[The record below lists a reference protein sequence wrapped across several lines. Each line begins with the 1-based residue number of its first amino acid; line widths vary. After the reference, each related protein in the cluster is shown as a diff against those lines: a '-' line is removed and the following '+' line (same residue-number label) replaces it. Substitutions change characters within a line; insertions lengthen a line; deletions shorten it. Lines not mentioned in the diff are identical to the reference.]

1 MDQNRPQS
9 NPGYSGSSKE
19 YVPQVGNLSQS
30 IRSTS
35 SGTYKGYHDIN
46 LLRSLLEQIINDTSN
61 IMNAAESKLE
71 KLNLQVSDAS
81 LQNAQ
86 KTEWPSDLG
95 EPKDYVSFHQYQ
107 AFKQFDTRGSN
118 FISKAYEDTVR
129 GVAGNPA
136 LDVYIIS
143 GHIKDEALSIKGF
156 LDDFI
161 GSIDDTAEF
170 RILEAFQDWAFMALK
185 YARVFGSF
193 IEARAEVQQA
203 IPEAELEKLTQ
214 DQAKSFQVL
223 FKTKVNGYNDEISK
237 TLESLKTQF
246 AHTDDFFTKFLGPSL
261 KFRLNFQGDLSKT
274 QSTGFFGSQAQ
285 NASRQMQGNIEAAVT
300 DLVRRNDF
308 FGKRFNELETR
319 LKARSS
325 YVQFVKDL
333 EPTGA
338 RLKNPFVDVQPDP
351 EEKQAFKSLATQKV
365 TEKTQKNPFYSSHFD
380 LADLDSVDA
389 HPQYLLRSGGNLTGD
404 ITVDDGVKIDG
415 VDIGEHRHK
424 GKDVDGTH
432 KIDGSDIVSGT
443 LTSDIV
449 KTDEAVCTPK
459 GLRLLTTKSTV
470 VPPGVASVNAQIAWD
485 TCNSGL
491 MYELQIVP
499 VGNPGDASGGVVG
512 SIPWYVDTLLD
523 VNGRLGNN
531 LPLPIDNLDAKL
543 LITPIYPGSSV
554 RQSNGVELDDGRVL
568 VVWVEQYYL
577 GPMYLCYGF
586 LNNGVD
592 AFLFGSDQVED
603 KHVLIE
609 VPFGRSITGNVCR
622 GPDGAIW
629 FALAL
634 DATKVQATWHN
645 ESLMPKPPTTGGF
658 GSFFYK
664 STNEAQSFSFVC
676 ELPWSSLLGIQPDSG
691 LGGFGSFSPIIES
704 NGRWLVSGNSWGG
717 FVINNNVAGSSIYT
731 SDDHGLTWTSRYTYA
746 NFNGGTLWPGLVKVG
761 NGHIHASLVPTSLPG
776 APGGLFHSTDNGT
789 TWTFTDTTYAGSGHA
804 LEGYGTLTKWFNASN
819 PNTPLYGVF
828 KPVVSLGARYN
839 WVWSTTSLEPNSLN
853 GAGGDW
859 TLLRNN
865 WNSSSSYGT
874 APFAANPLIEFS
886 NYWLLFDGSNAHGIP
901 KAEVVS
907 EIAALAS
914 GKDYVVFAA
923 VNNSNYDPPLGLA
936 VYTYKWD
943 DGSLTRVSGSLFK
956 QYPDIPF
963 KSISDVTQDFSNDD
977 IYVADSALFRISRIS
992 NAYSGESAVTT
1003 NILDFSS
1010 VTDIHSI
1017 DAIDVVTGNDSPCK
1031 IYVLVT
1037 CKKYDNDLA
1046 EYVYQYSIYR
1056 CTYSAGVWT
1065 KNVVPGSQSGW
1076 GQKSGDDLAVI
1087 SDDLIFIT
1095 TKDTT
1100 GYAKPFYLYEFK
1112 NSSYNS
1118 IPQNLPTGGS
1128 ELWFIKSISARPDG
1142 KLYVAYDYFYA

>member
-9 NPGYSGSSKE
+9 SPGYSGSSKE

-71 KLNLQVSDAS
+71 KLNLQVSDVS

-143 GHIKDEALSIKGF
+143 GHIKDEAISIKGF

-365 TEKTQKNPFYSSHFD
+365 TEKTEKNPFYSSHFD
-380 LADLDSVDA
+380 LADLDSDDA

-404 ITVDDGVKIDG
+404 VTVDDGVKIDG

-424 GKDVDGTH
+424 GKDIDGTYQ
-432 KIDGSDIVSGT
+432 IDGADIASGT

-485 TCNSGL
+485 TCSSGL

-499 VGNPGDASGGVVG
+499 TDISRGDGSSGVNTN
-512 SIPWYVDTLLD
+512 PWYVDTMVDISGSLGSDYPVALNIINPVRFITNP
-523 VNGRLGNN
+523 VNPGFIIDGVSLVELNSGQIMIAWSEFNTVYDN
-531 LPLPIDNLDAKL
+531 HYTYIGYISTADNLLFGAEKVQDIKL
-543 LITPIYPGSSV
+543 IA
-554 RQSNGVELDDGRVL
+554 QSNYYGPNNRLVGVN
-568 VVWVEQYYL
+568 
-577 GPMYLCYGF
+577 LCR
-586 LNNGVD
+586 
-592 AFLFGSDQVED
+592 A
-603 KHVLIE
+603 
-609 VPFGRSITGNVCR
+609 
-622 GPDGAIW
+622 PDGNIW
-629 FALAL
+629 LLYQSIGPTSWVSFPNSSI
-634 DATKVQATWHN
+634 VG
-645 ESLMPKPPTTGGF
+645 PPGGPNPGF
-658 GSFFYK
+658 GAHWYK
-664 STNEAQSFSFVC
+664 SVDEGVTFQWVC
-676 ELPWSSLLGIQPDSG
+676 ELPWSSQPSLTTEPSAG
-691 LGGFGSFSPIIES
+691 LGQQTWSGPIIEADS
-704 NGRWLVSGNSWGG
+704 GRWMVVAPFWTN
-717 FVINNNVAGSSIYT
+717 FFATNNVQMSAVYT
-731 SDDHGLTWTSRYTYA
+731 SDDQGLTWTVRYA
-746 NFNGGTLWPGLVKVG
+746 SGSFNNGCVRRNILKVAP
-761 NGHIHASLVPTSLPG
+761 NHYHIGVLGASLPG
-776 APGGLFHSTDNGT
+776 ANTGIVHSTDNGD
-789 TWTFTDTTYAGSGHA
+789 TWSYLEVAGAGSGLPIENGGISLHTFNSDNPSTPKQS
-804 LEGYGTLTKWFNASN
+804 LFKEDGSYIKVYGATGVDPLMSN
-819 PNTPLYGVF
+819 
-828 KPVVSLGARYN
+828 
-839 WVWSTTSLEPNSLN
+839 
-853 GAGGDW
+853 GDW
-859 TLLRNN
+859 VLQTSWPR
-865 WNSSSSYGT
+865 
-874 APFAANPLIEFS
+874 AAFGANGGQIGGFELS
-886 NYWLLFDGSNAHGIP
+886 QYWLFTDAVNIYAMP
-901 KAEVVS
+901 KADVASSVTG
-907 EIAALAS
+907 LAS
-914 GKDYVVFAA
+914 GKDYVAFSA
-923 VNNSNYDPPLGLA
+923 VNNANFDPPFGSA
-936 VYTYKWD
+936 VYIYKWG
-943 DGSLTRVSGSLFK
+943 DGTFTKISGSLSK

-963 KSISDVTQDFSNDD
+963 KSISDITQDFSNDD
-977 IYVADSALFRISRIS
+977 IYALDSLLFKVFKIT
-992 NAYSGESAVTT
+992 NAYASAESAITT

-1010 VTDIHSI
+1010 VTDIYSV
-1017 DAIDVVTGNDSPCK
+1017 DAIDVATGNNSPCD
-1031 IYVLVT
+1031 IYALVT
-1037 CKKYDNDLA
+1037 AKKYDNDLA
-1046 EYVYQYSIYR
+1046 SYVYQYSIYK
-1056 CTYSAGVWT
+1056 CVNDAGVWT
-1065 KNVVPGSQSGW
+1065 KSIVPGSQSDWSTRLGH
-1076 GQKSGDDLAVI
+1076 DIAVMNDG
-1087 SDDLIFIT
+1087 SIFVV
-1095 TKDTT
+1095 TKDISNLDH
-1100 GYAKPFYLYEFK
+1100 PVYLYELK
-1112 NSSYNS
+1112 DSAYTL
-1118 IPQNLPTGGS
+1118 IPQDLPSGDGVPS
-1128 ELWFIKSISARPDG
+1128 WFIESISSRPDG
-1142 KLYVAYDYFYA
+1142 TLYVAFGNYS

>member
-9 NPGYSGSSKE
+9 SPGYSGSSKE

-30 IRSTS
+30 IRSTT

-71 KLNLQVSDAS
+71 KLNLQVSDVS

-143 GHIKDEALSIKGF
+143 GHIKDEAISIKGF

-365 TEKTQKNPFYSSHFD
+365 TEKTEKNPFYSSHFD
-380 LADLDSVDA
+380 LADLDGDDA

-404 ITVDDGVKIDG
+404 VTVDDGVKIDG

-424 GKDVDGTH
+424 GKDIDGTYQ
-432 KIDGSDIVSGT
+432 IDGADIASGT

-449 KTDEAVCTPK
+449 KADEAVCTPK

-485 TCNSGL
+485 TCSSGL

-499 VGNPGDASGGVVG
+499 TDISRGDGSSGVNTN
-512 SIPWYVDTLLD
+512 PWYVDTMTDISGSLGSDYPVALNLID
-523 VNGRLGNN
+523 SVTFIDAPVNASFT
-531 LPLPIDNLDAKL
+531 IDGVSA
-543 LITPIYPGSSV
+543 
-554 RQSNGVELDDGRVL
+554 VELSDGRIMIAWMERRTNYHPTYTYIGYVSSADDL
-568 VVWVEQYYL
+568 FFNNAKVQDVTLLAESGYY
-577 GPMYLCYGF
+577 GPNYRMVSANL
-586 LNNGVD
+586 
-592 AFLFGSDQVED
+592 S
-603 KHVLIE
+603 
-609 VPFGRSITGNVCR
+609 R
-622 GPDGAIW
+622 GPDGNIYLCYW
-629 FALAL
+629 
-634 DATKVQATWHN
+634 ATASDSWVTFHQPSILGA
-645 ESLMPKPPTTGGF
+645 PGGANA
-658 GSFFYK
+658 GHGTHLYK
-664 STNEAQSFSFVC
+664 STDEGTSFQWLC
-676 ELPWSSLLGIQPDSG
+676 ELPWSTAEDHATEPSVSLGQLTYSG
-691 LGGFGSFSPIIES
+691 PIIES
-704 NGRWLVSGNSWGG
+704 DSGRWLMVAPAWSG
-717 FVINNNVAGSSIYT
+717 FVLNNNVMASGIFV
-731 SDDHGLTWTSRYTYA
+731 SDDSGLTWSRKYVYGSFNNGCVRRNLLKVAA
-746 NFNGGTLWPGLVKVG
+746 N
-761 NGHIHASLVPTSLPG
+761 HIHAGVVAASLPAASSG
-776 APGGLFHSTDNGT
+776 IVHSTDNGD
-789 TWTFTDTTYAGSGHA
+789 TWSYLEVAGAGSGLPIENGGISLHTFNSDNPSTPKQS
-804 LEGYGTLTKWFNASN
+804 LFKEDGSYIKVYGATGVDPLMSN
-819 PNTPLYGVF
+819 
-828 KPVVSLGARYN
+828 
-839 WVWSTTSLEPNSLN
+839 
-853 GAGGDW
+853 GDW
-859 TLLRNN
+859 VLQTSWPR
-865 WNSSSSYGT
+865 
-874 APFAANPLIEFS
+874 AAFGANGGQIGGFELS
-886 NYWLLFDGSNAHGIP
+886 QYWLFTDAVNIYAMP
-901 KAEVVS
+901 KADVASSVTG
-907 EIAALAS
+907 LAS
-914 GKDYVVFAA
+914 GKDYVAFSA
-923 VNNSNYDPPLGLA
+923 VNNANFDPPFGSA
-936 VYTYKWD
+936 VYIYKWG
-943 DGSLTRVSGSLFK
+943 DGTFTKISGSLSK

-963 KSISDVTQDFSNDD
+963 KSISDITQDFSNDD
-977 IYVADSALFRISRIS
+977 IYALDSLLFKVFKIT
-992 NAYSGESAVTT
+992 NAYASAESAITT

-1010 VTDIHSI
+1010 VTDIYSV
-1017 DAIDVVTGNDSPCK
+1017 DAIDVATGNNSPCD
-1031 IYVLVT
+1031 IYALVT
-1037 CKKYDNDLA
+1037 AKKYDNDLA
-1046 EYVYQYSIYR
+1046 SYVYKYSVYQ
-1056 CTYSAGVWT
+1056 CTNSGGTWT
-1065 KNVVPGSQSGW
+1065 KTVVPGSQSDWSTRLGH
-1076 GQKSGDDLAVI
+1076 DIAVMNDG
-1087 SDDLIFIT
+1087 SIFVV
-1095 TKDTT
+1095 TKDISNLDH
-1100 GYAKPFYLYEFK
+1100 PVYLYELK
-1112 NSSYNS
+1112 DSAYTL
-1118 IPQNLPTGGS
+1118 IPQDLPSGDGVPS
-1128 ELWFIKSISARPDG
+1128 WFIESISSRPDG
-1142 KLYVAYDYFYA
+1142 TLYVAFGNYS